1 MSLSNDIDLFE
12 LLNNPNLQ
20 IYKDLTEEFFNIEQQ
35 LKRQMD
41 AGVEPS
47 MMEAYRGLYL
57 SAQTAGD
64 VVKSMQDKEQAMS
77 SLGVYDALSQGF
89 NSISSQ
95 ADKIKTEMTKISSL
109 SSEDKQTALINMQFE
124 IGTYN
129 SMVELTSNI
138 TKTICDT
145 VKSISQKVG

>member
-1 MSLSNDIDLFE
+1 
-12 LLNNPNLQ
+12 
-20 IYKDLTEEFFNIEQQ
+20 
-35 LKRQMD
+35 
-41 AGVEPS
+41 
-47 MMEAYRGLYL
+47 
-57 SAQTAGD
+57 
-64 VVKSMQDKEQAMS
+64 MS

-138 TKTICDT
+138 TKAICDT